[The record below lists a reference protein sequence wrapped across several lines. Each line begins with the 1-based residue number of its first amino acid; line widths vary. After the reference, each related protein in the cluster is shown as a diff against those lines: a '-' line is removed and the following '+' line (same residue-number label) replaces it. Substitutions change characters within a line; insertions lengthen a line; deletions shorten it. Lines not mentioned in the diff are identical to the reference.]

1 MGEVVEVKQRK
12 GKTITAGIDCLDTLK
27 EDKKSWAQRGFQFSR
42 SQRGPGEFH
51 GTAWRGCPDIT
62 PPSAPSTGVGRPY
75 TSLESPVKPY
85 HRHKSRARQRQGFY
99 SEGMVIRKYASVPDA
114 LGLGQ
119 TFPSHQRRDM
129 FNNEE
134 ELSPR
139 FVTTEALRVG
149 DTRFPRATPQTTPK
163 LGPGSY
169 DTPLTVTGLDITTKK
184 HTLNTMGRHHD
195 GSQHNRLHRE
205 AKLRQ
210 EMGRQKNPSQLLDQY
225 LNQNDR
231 KSFEKTTS
239 AKFLKKIQKDD
250 NFHDYLKRK
259 GYVDDQDYIDFRCR
273 ELLGR
278 GCKEIHQD
286 FRKNNASVSHNKL
299 LWDLQEDLL

>member
-1 MGEVVEVKQRK
+1 MEKSKKTCHTNLTFAEAMGEVVEVKQRK

-85 HRHKSRARQRQGFY
+85 HRHKSRAR
-99 SEGMVIRKYASVPDA
+99 
-114 LGLGQ
+114 
-119 TFPSHQRRDM
+119 RRDM

-299 LWDLQEDLL
+299 L